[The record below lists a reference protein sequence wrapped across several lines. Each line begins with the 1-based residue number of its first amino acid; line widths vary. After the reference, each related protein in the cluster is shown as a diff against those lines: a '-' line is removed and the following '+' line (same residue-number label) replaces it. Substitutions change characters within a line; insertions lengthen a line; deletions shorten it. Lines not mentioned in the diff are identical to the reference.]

1 MAKGKMQPRN
11 WESLNEL
18 FIGKLRSIILI
29 INSFNSMR
37 ARTFL
42 LNSLLWIFILL
53 LFKGCGI
60 YSFSGAS
67 IDPKIKTI
75 AIHYFP
81 NRAEIIV
88 PTLAQQLTDALMD
101 KFRSQTK
108 LRLVNGTADVVFEGE
123 ITGYYTQSDAIQG
136 NDRPAENKLTIT
148 VRVRYTNNIKPEES
162 WEQSFNRYEKY
173 GSSVS
178 ITSVESKLILSILD
192 QLTEDIFN
200 KAFVN
205 W

>member
-1 MAKGKMQPRN
+1 MRN
-11 WESLNEL
+11 RAAIINACFL
-18 FIGKLRSIILI
+18 FIIL
-29 INSFNSMR
+29 F
-37 ARTFL
+37 
-42 LNSLLWIFILL
+42 

-60 YSFSGAS
+60 YSFTGAS

-75 AIHYFP
+75 AIRYFP

-88 PTLAQQLTDALMD
+88 PTLSQQFTDALIE

-108 LRLVNGTADVVFEGE
+108 LRLVNGSADVVFEGE
-123 ITGYYTQSDAIQG
+123 ITGYYTQSGAIQA
-136 NDRPAENKLTIT
+136 NDRPARNRLTIT
-148 VRVRYTNNIKPEES
+148 IRVRYTNNIKPEES
-162 WEQSFNRYEKY
+162 FEQSFNRYEEY
-173 GSSVS
+173 GSTENITSAQIVS
-178 ITSVESKLILSILD
+178 IID

>member
-1 MAKGKMQPRN
+1 MRPRFYIQN
-11 WESLNEL
+11 TLIL
-18 FIGKLRSIILI
+18 F
-29 INSFNSMR
+29 
-37 ARTFL
+37 
-42 LNSLLWIFILL
+42 FIL
-53 LFKGCGI
+53 FFFNGCGI
-60 YSFSGAS
+60 YSFNGAS
-67 IDPKIKTI
+67 IDYNKVKTI
-75 AIHYFP
+75 SVHYFP

-108 LRLVNGTADVVFEGE
+108 LRLVNGSADVVFEGE
-123 ITGYYTQSDAIQG
+123 ITGYFTTSGAIQS
-136 NDRPAENKLTIT
+136 NNKPAENRLTIAVK
-148 VRVRYTNNIKPEES
+148 VRFTNNIKPEES
-162 WEQSFNRYEKY
+162 FEQTFNRFETYS
-173 GSSVS
+173 SSVS

>member
-1 MAKGKMQPRN
+1 M
-11 WESLNEL
+11 
-18 FIGKLRSIILI
+18 IIL
-29 INSFNSMR
+29 F
-37 ARTFL
+37 
-42 LNSLLWIFILL
+42 

-60 YSFSGAS
+60 YSFTGAS

-75 AIHYFP
+75 AIRYFP

-88 PTLAQQLTDALMD
+88 PTLSQQFTDALIE

-108 LRLVNGTADVVFEGE
+108 LRLVNGSADVVFEGE
-123 ITGYYTQSDAIQG
+123 ITGYYTQSGAIQA
-136 NDRPAENKLTIT
+136 NDRPARNRLTIT
-148 VRVRYTNNIKPEES
+148 IRVRYTNNIKPEES
-162 WEQSFNRYEKY
+162 FEQSFNRYEEY
-173 GSSVS
+173 GSTENITSAQIVS
-178 ITSVESKLILSILD
+178 IID

>member
-1 MAKGKMQPRN
+1 MR
-11 WESLNEL
+11 
-18 FIGKLRSIILI
+18 LRSFIQ
-29 INSFNSMR
+29 N
-37 ARTFL
+37 TFL
-42 LNSLLWIFILL
+42 LFVSLL

-75 AIHYFP
+75 AIRYFP

-88 PTLAQQLTDALMD
+88 PTLAQQFTDALKD

-108 LRLVNGTADVVFEGE
+108 LREVNGSGDVVFEGE
-123 ITGYYTQSDAIQG
+123 ITGYYTQAGAIQG
-136 NDRPAENKLTIT
+136 NDRPAKNRLTIT
-148 VRVRYTNNIKPEES
+148 IRVRYTNNIKPEES
-162 WEQSFNRYEKY
+162 FDQSFSRYEEY
-173 GSSVS
+173 GSSDNIS
-178 ITSVESKLILSILD
+178 AIEGKLILTILD
-192 QLTEDIFN
+192 RLTEDIFN

>member
-1 MAKGKMQPRN
+1 MLLKDYLQK
-11 WESLNEL
+11 SV
-18 FIGKLRSIILI
+18 ILI
-29 INSFNSMR
+29 I
-37 ARTFL
+37 L
-42 LNSLLWIFILL
+42 LL

-60 YSFSGAS
+60 YSFTGAS

-75 AIHYFP
+75 GIRYFP

-88 PTLAQQLTDALMD
+88 PTLAQQFTDALKE

-108 LRLVNGTADVVFEGE
+108 LREVNGSADVVFEGE
-123 ITGYYTQSDAIQG
+123 ITGYYTQSGAIQG
-136 NDRPAENKLTIT
+136 NDRPAKNRLTIT
-148 VRVRYTNNIKPEES
+148 IKVRYTNNIKAEDS
-162 WEQSFNRYEKY
+162 WEQSFSRYEEY
-173 GSSVS
+173 GSTEN
-178 ITSVESKLILSILD
+178 ITSIESKLILSITD